1 MFDGRILLP
10 TTDPATPGA
19 DVPPRFTR
27 TPPKEPQAIQLD
39 GGNVLLRAPDG
50 FEIRISPA
58 GEAKQILWHGQAIMT
73 GGWPGIFAP
82 GMRRFDVRKHEPAAI
97 TVNDGVASVEF
108 QGTLEHEGKRIDYTE
123 TCSISADKGW
133 RTRFQFTI
141 RNDLDLRMW
150 RQYVSFP
157 VAMYAGGTA
166 QAGTTTVALP
176 KVLGEAKILPAA
188 NRVVLTAR
196 GLEVTVESTCPMGLV
211 DHRKWHTQEFLL
223 AGYPLNGQVK
233 AGTTLTVERRISVK
247 PLGAKPEGE

>member
-1 MFDGRILLP
+1 
-10 TTDPATPGA
+10 
-19 DVPPRFTR
+19 
-27 TPPKEPQAIQLD
+27 
-39 GGNVLLRAPDG
+39 
-50 FEIRISPA
+50 
-58 GEAKQILWHGQAIMT
+58 
-73 GGWPGIFAP
+73 
-82 GMRRFDVRKHEPAAI
+82 
-97 TVNDGVASVEF
+97 
-108 QGTLEHEGKRIDYTE
+108 
-123 TCSISADKGW
+123 
-133 RTRFQFTI
+133 
-141 RNDLDLRMW
+141 MW